1 MPTVLIKRYPNRK
14 LYNTDAKRYITL
26 ESIADM
32 IRDGND
38 VEVRDHESGEDLT
51 GVTLSQII
59 FEHEKKDNAYL
70 PNILLANL
78 IRAGGDT
85 FGYVKRSFQ
94 ASVHAVRALE
104 TEIDQRIDALVHRGE
119 MAEEEAIRLREELS
133 RERLASLMDPRLV
146 DTSVEAAL
154 HRLNMP
160 SRLDMVNLQNQLEQ
174 LTQALD
180 TLLIA
185 EAAPGAGEEQ
195 AATDAGEEQAARPG

>member
-26 ESIADM
+26 DSIADM
-32 IRDGND
+32 IRDGYD

-59 FEHEKKDNAYL
+59 FEHEKKDSGYL
-70 PNILLANL
+70 PSTLLTNL

-94 ASVHAVRALE
+94 ASVNAVKALE
-104 TEIDQRIDALVHRGE
+104 AEVDQRIDGLVRRGE
-119 MAEEEAIRLREELS
+119 MAEEEAARLREELS
-133 RERLASLMDPRLV
+133 RERLSALVDTRLV

-154 HRLNMP
+154 HRLNIP
-160 SRLDMVNLQNQLEQ
+160 SRLDMINLQTQLEQ
-174 LTQALD
+174 LNQALD
-180 TLLIA
+180 VLLTA
-185 EAAPGAGEEQ
+185 EEEPAPGEE
-195 AATDAGEEQAARPG
+195 

>member
-26 ESIADM
+26 DSIADM
-32 IRDGND
+32 IRDGYD

-70 PNILLANL
+70 PSILLTNL
-78 IRAGGDT
+78 IRASGDT

-94 ASVHAVRALE
+94 ASLNAVRALE
-104 TEIDQRIDALVHRGE
+104 AEVDHRIDALVRRGE
-119 MAEEEAIRLREELS
+119 MAEDEAARLREELS
-133 RERLASLMDPRLV
+133 RERLSSLVDPRLV

-154 HRLNMP
+154 HRLNIP
-160 SRLDMVNLQNQLEQ
+160 SRLDMVNLQNQLE
-174 LTQALD
+174 LLNQALD
-180 TLLIA
+180 VLLAA
-185 EAAPGAGEEQ
+185 EAAPAPDEE
-195 AATDAGEEQAARPG
+195 

>member
-26 ESIADM
+26 DSIAEM
-32 IRDGND
+32 IRDGYD

-70 PNILLANL
+70 PNILLTNL

-94 ASVHAVRALE
+94 ASLNAVRALE
-104 TEIDQRIDALVHRGE
+104 SEVDQRIDALVRRGE
-119 MAEEEAIRLREELS
+119 IAEDEAVRLREELS
-133 RERLASLMDPRLV
+133 RERLATLVDPHLV

-154 HRLNMP
+154 HRLNIP

-174 LTQALD
+174 LNQALD
-180 TLLIA
+180 VLLTA
-185 EAAPGAGEEQ
+185 EAAPAP
-195 AATDAGEEQAARPG
+195 DND

>member
-26 ESIADM
+26 DSIADM
-32 IRDGND
+32 IRDGYD

-70 PNILLANL
+70 PSILLTNL

-94 ASVHAVRALE
+94 ASLNAVRALE
-104 TEIDQRIDALVHRGE
+104 AEVDHRIDALVRRGE
-119 MAEEEAIRLREELS
+119 MAEDEAARLREELS
-133 RERLASLMDPRLV
+133 RERLSALVDPRLV

-154 HRLNMP
+154 HRLNIP

-174 LTQALD
+174 LNQALD
-180 TLLIA
+180 VLLA
-185 EAAPGAGEEQ
+185 VEVAPVPDEE
-195 AATDAGEEQAARPG
+195 